1 MAKRANRGRGG
12 KKNSKLLVKEASVVM
27 DDVACSLNYDVKLSE
42 EEVSCESMECR
53 DVISELDA

>member
-12 KKNSKLLVKEASVVM
+12 KKNSKLLVKEASIVM
-27 DDVACSLNYDVKLSE
+27 DDVAWSLNYDVKLSE
-42 EEVSCESMECR
+42 EKVSCESMECR